1 MKGNGQKGE
10 LGYFQDTE
18 WMDDAQLGVDSRK
31 LTLFSLGTIQMLW
44 FGRIWGMVLP
54 SGTKSP

>member
-44 FGRIWGMVLP
+44 FERI
-54 SGTKSP
+54 